1 VSTAGLLAVE
11 AGLVLA
17 LVTVL
22 WAVSVAVHDTSIVDI
37 FWGSGFVVIAWVG
50 IVLADGSRDRQL
62 LLAVLVTAWGL
73 RLTVHLARRN
83 LGKGEDRRY
92 AAMRRRHGDSWPMRS
107 LVVVFL
113 LQGALMWVVS
123 LPVQVAMTDP
133 TPAGLGP
140 LDWVG
145 TAVWAVGLAFETV
158 GDLQLAR
165 FKADPANRGKVMDR
179 GLWRY
184 TRHPNYFGDFCVWW
198 GIWLV
203 ALATGSAW
211 WTVVGPAVMSVLLTR
226 VSGAALLERS
236 LSQRF
241 TGGTG
246 LDTGS
251 AQRLDLRTV
260 AQSGEEVRVRSESGD
275 DPPSGP
281 ECRAEFDDDIDQSA
295 RPKRA
300 AHPVHAA
307 RKLPPR
313 PRHETSVEHG
323 AGVGVH
329 RAIGQS
335 GDEPPACRD
344 E

>member
-1 VSTAGLLAVE
+1 VSTAGLLAVD

-22 WAVSVAVHDTSIVDI
+22 WAVSVAVRDTSIVDI

-50 IVLADGSRDRQL
+50 VVLADGSRDRQL

-92 AAMRRRHGDSWPMRS
+92 AAMRRRHGDRWPMRS
-107 LVVVFL
+107 LVVVFW

-145 TAVWAVGLAFETV
+145 TAVWAVGVAFETV

-179 GLWRY
+179 GLWCY

-203 ALATGSAW
+203 ALAAGSAW
-211 WTVVGPAVMSVLLTR
+211 WTAVGPAVMSILLTR

-236 LSQRF
+236 LSQRRE
-241 TGGTG
+241 GY
-246 LDTGS
+246 LDYVARTS
-251 AQRLDLRTV
+251 AFF
-260 AQSGEEVRVRSESGD
+260 
-275 DPPSGP
+275 PW
-281 ECRAEFDDDIDQSA
+281 
-295 RPKRA
+295 
-300 AHPVHAA
+300 
-307 RKLPPR
+307 PPR
-313 PRHETSVEHG
+313 RG
-323 AGVGVH
+323 
-329 RAIGQS
+329 
-335 GDEPPACRD
+335 
-344 E
+344 